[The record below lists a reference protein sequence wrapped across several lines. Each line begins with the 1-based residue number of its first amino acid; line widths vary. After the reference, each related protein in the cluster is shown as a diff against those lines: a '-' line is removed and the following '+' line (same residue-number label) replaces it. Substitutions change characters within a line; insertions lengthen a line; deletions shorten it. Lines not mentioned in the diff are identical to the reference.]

1 MAKLLFMVLLLG
13 SYDAQTKAC
22 METVKEEI
30 VKNFSISERVYALLL
45 DHLEMY
51 EAGVVQVLTESFDA
65 ASKVTLFVFENA
77 QFVYADD
84 IKLEKAGLDSTVYAF
99 LKKNYEVEQ
108 MRKLPILEKLNALM
122 FIAGSIFLLRHKEE
136 TRGGEYLELMH
147 ALFRG
152 YSEKIWFFKKDGIE
166 LSAMLMEY
174 LDKHKV
180 MLRTYQKEQD
190 LIDSIVRTI
199 KYRLQDFAKR
209 P

>member
-1 MAKLLFMVLLLG
+1 MALLLG
-13 SYDAQTKAC
+13 SYDPQTKVC

-30 VKNFSISERVYALLL
+30 VKSFSGENVYALIL

-51 EAGVVQVLTESFDA
+51 EAGTVQVLTESFDA
-65 ASKVTLFVFENA
+65 DDKVTLFVFQNA
-77 QFVYADD
+77 QLIDIDD
-84 IKLEKAGLDSTVYAF
+84 TMLEKAGLDSTVYAF
-99 LKKNYEVEQ
+99 LKEKYDVKE
-108 MRKLPILEKLNALM
+108 MKKTTIFDKLNALM
-122 FIAGSIFLLRHKEE
+122 LIAGAIFLLRQKEE

-147 ALFRG
+147 ALYSG

-180 MLRTYQKEQD
+180 MMRTYQREQD

-199 KYRLQDFAKR
+199 KYRLQDSAQR